1 LSDTERRTV
10 QLSVTPQF
18 AGLDPFALAYTTLL
32 PDAPQEILRGASDG
46 LEMGAWYFRQNP
58 RRIDNLHR
66 RLIDYLP
73 VGLTPEIVY
82 VN

>member
-1 LSDTERRTV
+1 
-10 QLSVTPQF
+10 
-18 AGLDPFALAYTTLL
+18 
-32 PDAPQEILRGASDG
+32 
-46 LEMGAWYFRQNP
+46 MGAWYSGQNP
-58 RRIDNLHR
+58 RRIDNLRR